1 MNYDLVG
8 IGNALVDIEV
18 QVDDAFIKEISVT
31 KGGMTLTSAV
41 EQGKILKTL
50 QAKPQK
56 LSSGGSAANTIHGAS
71 VLGAKSYYLG
81 RVANDKNGKHYT
93 EDMQSCGVGF
103 CGPGS
108 DDGGTGTC
116 VILITPDAERTMLT
130 NLGVSSLLHTDN
142 VDATL
147 IQNAKAVYVEGY
159 LWTGDE
165 TREAGLHMAQV
176 AKKQGIPVAFTLSD
190 AFVVNSFKDS
200 LLDFIQWNVDIL
212 FCNEVE
218 AQAMTGETDS
228 RKAFDKLLVLVDTLF
243 LTLGSQGSLAGKS
256 GHDSVQVGT
265 LPIEAVD
272 TTGAGD
278 LYAAGA
284 LYGLISDRSLKDS
297 AIIGSYCAAQ
307 VVSHI
312 GGRLPTHSH
321 TRIESILTE
330 YRKHHPYSP
339 S

>member
-18 QVDDAFIKEISVT
+18 QVDDAFIDEVSVT
-31 KGGMTLTSAV
+31 KGGMTLSSAA
-41 EQGKILKTL
+41 EQEKILSAL
-50 QAKPQK
+50 QSKPRK

-81 RVANDKNGKHYT
+81 RVANDENGKHYT
-93 EDMQSCGVGF
+93 EDMRSCEVGF
-103 CGPGS
+103 SGPGA
-108 DDGGTGTC
+108 DDEGTGTC
-116 VILITPDAERTMLT
+116 VILITSDAERTMLT
-130 NLGVSSLLHTDN
+130 NLGVSSKLHPEN
-142 VDATL
+142 VDETI
-147 IQNAKAVYVEGY
+147 IQNARAVYIEGY

-165 TREAGLHMAQV
+165 TREAGLHMAKI
-176 AKKQGIPVAFTLSD
+176 AKKDNIPVAFTLSD
-190 AFVVNSFKDS
+190 AFVVNTFKDS
-200 LLDFIQWNVDIL
+200 LVDFIQWNVDIL

-228 RKAFDKLLVLVDTLF
+228 RRAFDKLLAWVDTLF
-243 LTLGSQGSLAGKS
+243 LTLGSKGSLAGKS
-256 GHDSVQVGT
+256 GHDPVQVGT
-265 LPIEAVD
+265 FPVDAVD

-284 LYGLISDRSLKDS
+284 LYGLINERSLTDS
-297 AIIGSYCAAQ
+297 AIIGSYCAGQ

-321 TRIESILTE
+321 KKVENILTE
-330 YRKHHPYSP
+330 YRKHHPYDP
-339 S
+339 A